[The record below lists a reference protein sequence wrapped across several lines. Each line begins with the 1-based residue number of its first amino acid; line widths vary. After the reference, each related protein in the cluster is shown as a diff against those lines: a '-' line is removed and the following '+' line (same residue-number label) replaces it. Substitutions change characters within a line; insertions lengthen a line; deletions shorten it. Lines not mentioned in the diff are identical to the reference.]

1 MQYTNATELIEAK
14 EYYEKEG
21 AVDMCKALTELIAD
35 GKQEGR
41 EEGREEGKQ
50 LGKDEKLRELVVKKV
65 KKGLSVSEI
74 ADVLEEDEEAIG
86 KIIESLK

>member
-14 EYYEKEG
+14 EYYEREG
-21 AVDMCKALTELIAD
+21 MVDMCKALTELIED
-35 GKQEGR
+35 GKQ
-41 EEGREEGKQ
+41 EGKQ
-50 LGKDEKLRELVVKKV
+50 LGKDEKLTELVVKKV

-74 ADVLEEDEEAIG
+74 ADVLEEDEETIR

>member
-21 AVDMCKALTELIAD
+21 MVDMCKALTELIED
-35 GKQEGR
+35 GKQ
-41 EEGREEGKQ
+41 EGKQ
-50 LGKDEKLRELVVKKV
+50 LGKDEKLTELVVKKV

-74 ADVLEEDEEAIG
+74 ADVLEEDEETIR

>member
-21 AVDMCKALTELIAD
+21 MVDMCKALTELIAD
-35 GKQEGR
+35 GKQEG
-41 EEGREEGKQ
+41 KQ
-50 LGKDEKLRELVVKKV
+50 LGKDEKLTELVVKKV

-74 ADVLEEDEEAIG
+74 ADVLEEDEETIR

>member
-14 EYYEKEG
+14 EYYEKDG

-50 LGKDEKLRELVVKKV
+50 LGKELVVKKV

-74 ADVLEEDEEAIG
+74 ADVLEEDEETIG
-86 KIIESLK
+86 KIVESLK